1 MATNFTS
8 ELHEILSYYDLGEL
22 VEAEKIERGY
32 VNTSFAIQT
41 VKDGV
46 RSRYFL
52 RKYKTGIQL
61 EELAFE
67 HSLINH
73 LVTAGSPPVAKLHLT
88 RKGATF
94 VHRLAGKDD
103 RTGVYYAIFD
113 FLPGEDR
120 YTWVAPRC
128 TQEEVKNS
136 AIALG
141 RFHQAVSWFAPEGRR
156 AEPKILDL
164 LPVIAQNFADCPDK
178 SKNTIFDAYLMEHC
192 DLVEEN
198 IANTVAALSHAECQD
213 MPQIVVHC
221 DYHPGNLMFDG
232 DEITGLFD
240 FDWSKVDFRCFDV
253 ALAIWYF
260 FETWEEPHDGQLRLD
275 DVSVFLSTYQET
287 LSENPTLGPLSELEL
302 NTLPTMIQAAN
313 LYVLNWTIFDYYQK
327 EVDPDE
333 YLIYLRH
340 GIKFIQWFNSPA
352 NRSRLEELL
361 QDLKEGD

>member
-1 MATNFTS
+1 MDTDFTS
-8 ELHEILSYYDLGEL
+8 ELHEILSRYDLGEL
-22 VEAEKIERGY
+22 VEAEKNERGY

-41 VKDGV
+41 VKNGV

-52 RKYKTGIQL
+52 RKYKAGIQL
-61 EELAFE
+61 EELVFE

-73 LVTAGSPPVAKLHLT
+73 LVTAGSPPVAKLHRT

-136 AIALG
+136 AIALA
-141 RFHQAVSWFAPEGRR
+141 RFHQAVSQFAPQGRR
-156 AEPKILDL
+156 AEPRILDL
-164 LPVIAQNFADCPDK
+164 LPVIAQNLASCPDK
-178 SKNTIFDAYLMEHC
+178 SKNTIFDAYLLKHY
-192 DLVEEN
+192 DLVQED
-198 IANTVAALSHAECQD
+198 IANTLAALSHAECQD

-221 DYHPGNLMFDG
+221 DYHPGNLMFRG
-232 DEITGLFD
+232 GEITGLFD

-253 ALAIWYF
+253 ALATWYF
-260 FETWEEPHDGQLRLD
+260 FDTWEEPHNGQLRLD
-275 DVSVFLSTYQET
+275 EVRTFLSTYQET
-287 LSENPTLGPLSELEL
+287 LSDHPTLGPLSEVEL
-302 NTLPTMIQAAN
+302 NTLPTMFQAAN
-313 LYVLNWTIFDYYQK
+313 LYVLNWTVFDYYQK
-327 EVDPDE
+327 EVNPEE

-340 GIKFIQWFNSPA
+340 GIKSIEWFSDPV
-352 NRSRLEELL
+352 NRIRLEELI
-361 QDLKEGD
+361 QGPKESN